1 MSIHTDKRQFG
12 SDEER
17 AEWKQEMNREYRR
30 QEYLDDLA
38 EGTTILEDGYDD
50 YPLGRNDW
58 QE

>member
-17 AEWKQEMNREYRR
+17 EDWKQEMNREYRR
-30 QEYLDDLA
+30 QEYYDSLAQGTANPDKDDF
-38 EGTTILEDGYDD
+38 
-50 YPLGRNDW
+50 YPFGRNDW